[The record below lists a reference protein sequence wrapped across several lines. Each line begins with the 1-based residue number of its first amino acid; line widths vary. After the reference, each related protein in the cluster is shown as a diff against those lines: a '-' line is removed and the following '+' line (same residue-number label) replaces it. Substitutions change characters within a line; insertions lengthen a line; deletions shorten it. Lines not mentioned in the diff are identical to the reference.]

1 MYNYFKRNFLKKLQ
15 GYEVNLKK
23 IYAFFVFNP
32 FFLTLKGQDTITNR
46 TDTDGFGSQFQN
58 IIATAVFAE
67 LNKKFVY
74 TPFKAMGHNYDNDPD
89 FIQKKEEL
97 INFIGNF
104 ELNTNE
110 KTHQQNYS
118 RSFFDNNIDRCAK
131 TSILKKIKTIFRLN
145 KKYQDYF
152 SPDYFNVAVHIR
164 RFNEHDNRTEGTN
177 TSLNYFLKT
186 IKKIEQF
193 EHNKKKIIF
202 HVYSQGNIKKFQRL
216 KKLENVVF
224 HLNESLET
232 SFASMVFADT
242 LVMSASS
249 FCYAAALISDGI
261 ILYHPFWHNPLPHW
275 IFL

>member
-1 MYNYFKRNFLKKLQ
+1 M
-15 GYEVNLKK
+15 NLKK
-23 IYAFFVFNP
+23 FIFFFLFNP
-32 FFLTLKGQDTITNR
+32 LFLTLKGQDTITNR

-67 LNKKFVY
+67 LNNKKFVY
-74 TPFKAMGHNYDNDPD
+74 TPFKAMEHNYDNDPD

-110 KTHQQNYS
+110 KTHQQYQS
-118 RSFFDNNIDRCAK
+118 KVFFDDNIDRCAK

-164 RFNEHDNRTEGTN
+164 RFNEHDNRIEGTS
-177 TSLNYFLKT
+177 TSDQYFLKT
-186 IKKIEQF
+186 IKKIEHF
-193 EHNKKKIIF
+193 VHNKKKIIF
-202 HVYSQGNIKKFQRL
+202 HIYSQGEIKKFHRF
-216 KKLENVVF
+216 KNIENVVF
-224 HLNESLET
+224 HLNESIET
-232 SFASMVFADT
+232 SFASMVFADA

-249 FCYAAALISDGI
+249 FSYAAALISDGI